1 MFKSFA
7 KKKTL
12 YQYKKPS
19 FLGVGERVPEKQEVS
34 FPANQFRKGSMHS
47 DCTDGLFDIGGF
59 FHTEVIKD
67 NIDLHMDMLPGNMKR
82 SGDKEFVKTCCSKF
96 VNRSEKNKHLST
108 RTARNQLI
116 KIRQRSLSKL
126 GIKTDLRLDMTSKF
140 LL

>member
-19 FLGVGERVPEKQEVS
+19 SLDVGGRVPEKQEVS

-47 DCTDGLFDIGGF
+47 DCADGLFDIGGF
-59 FHTEVIKD
+59 FHTEVIKA

-82 SGDKEFVKTCCSKF
+82 PGDEEIC
-96 VNRSEKNKHLST
+96 
-108 RTARNQLI
+108 
-116 KIRQRSLSKL
+116 
-126 GIKTDLRLDMTSKF
+126 
-140 LL
+140 